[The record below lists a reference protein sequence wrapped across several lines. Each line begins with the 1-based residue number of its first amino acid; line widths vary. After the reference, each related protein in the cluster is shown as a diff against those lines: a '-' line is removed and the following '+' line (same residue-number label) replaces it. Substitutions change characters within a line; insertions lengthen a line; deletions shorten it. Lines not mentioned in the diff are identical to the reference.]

1 MIECS
6 DLCLSFEGRV
16 ILNKISFSFPDSGV
30 FALMGPSGAGK
41 SSLLKILSGLL
52 TADSGSIRGLGNKRV
67 GILFQ
72 EDRLLPWH
80 SALKNVMLAMECPS
94 QAEAQSLLNAL
105 EMADAADAHP
115 AVLSGGMKR
124 RIALARAIA
133 FSPDILLLDEP
144 FSGIDEQMKR
154 RIIPFIRKS
163 APLIIFATHDLKDAD
178 MMGAMNILTLRD
190 GTLSK
195 NMNDDS

>member
-1 MIECS
+1 MIECR

-16 ILNKISFSFPDSGV
+16 ILNKVSFSLPDAGV
-30 FALMGPSGAGK
+30 FALMGSSGIGK

-52 TADSGSIRGLGNKRV
+52 APDSGTIRGLDNLRV

-80 SALKNVMLAMECPS
+80 TALKNVMLAMEHPS
-94 QAEAQSLLNAL
+94 QEEARILLDAL
-105 EMADAADAHP
+105 EIGDSADAYP

-124 RIALARAIA
+124 RVALARAIA
-133 FSPDILLLDEP
+133 FSPDVLLLDEP
-144 FSGIDEQMKR
+144 FSGIDEQIKG
-154 RIIPFIRKS
+154 RISPFIQKS
-163 APLIIFATHDLKDAD
+163 APLIIFSTHNVKDAG

-190 GTLSK
+190 ECLIKT
-195 NMNDDS
+195 

>member
-6 DLCLSFEGRV
+6 NLYLSFEGRV
-16 ILNKISFSFPDSGV
+16 ILNKVSFSLPDVGI
-30 FALMGPSGAGK
+30 FALMGSSGIGK

-52 TADSGSIRGLGNKRV
+52 APDSGTIRGLDNLRV

-80 SALKNVMLAMECPS
+80 TALKNVMLAMEHPS
-94 QAEAQSLLNAL
+94 QEEARILLDAL
-105 EMADAADAHP
+105 EIGDSADAYP

-133 FSPDILLLDEP
+133 FSPDVLLLDEP
-144 FSGIDEQMKR
+144 FSGIDEQIKG
-154 RIIPFIRKS
+154 RISPFIQKS
-163 APLIIFATHDLKDAD
+163 APLIIFSTHNVKDAG

-190 GTLSK
+190 ECLIKT
-195 NMNDDS
+195 